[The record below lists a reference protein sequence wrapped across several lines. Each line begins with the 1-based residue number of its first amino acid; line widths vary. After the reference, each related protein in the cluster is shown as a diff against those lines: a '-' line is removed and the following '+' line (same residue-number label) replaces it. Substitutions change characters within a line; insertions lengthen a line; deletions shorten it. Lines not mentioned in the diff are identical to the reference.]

1 MKVELVEISR
11 VIPYARNPRRN
22 ENAIAKVAASIK
34 EFGFRQPIVVDD
46 EMVIIAGHTRVQAAI
61 QLGLKKVPVHV
72 ATGLTAAQ
80 IKAYRL
86 ADNRTHEE
94 SEWDDELLAIELG
107 ELDELGFN
115 LDLTGFD
122 AIELEEL
129 LADGDGSGLTDDDAI
144 PEIPETAITKEGDV
158 WLLGDH
164 RLLCGDSTKAASMK
178 ALMGDELADM
188 IFTDPPYNVDYGQ
201 SMKDSVRGTKRKIK
215 NDNLGDGF
223 QQFLNDACNEMV
235 KVCKGA
241 IYICMSSSELHTLQ
255 KAFAD
260 AGGHWS
266 TFIIWAKNAFTMGRA
281 DYQRQY
287 EPILYGWPEGN
298 KHFWC
303 GDRNQSD
310 VWHYDKPKVND
321 LHPTMKP
328 VELVARA
335 IENSSKSRDIVLDS
349 FGGSGTTLI
358 ACEKLKRQARLIE
371 LDPIFC
377 DVIVKRWEEFT
388 GKSAVLA
395 GGAQSFDEIKSQRI
409 IMNTKQNL
417 KTE

>member
-72 ATGLTAAQ
+72 ATGLTAAH

-129 LADGDGSGLTDDDAI
+129 LADGDGSGLTDDDAV

-178 ALMGDELADM
+178 VLMSDELADM

-201 SMKDSVRGTKRKIK
+201 SMKDSMRGTKRKIK

-395 GGAQSFDEIKSQRI
+395 GEKKSFKELAEVRQ
-409 IMNTKQNL
+409 
-417 KTE
+417 EA

>member
-144 PEIPETAITKEGDV
+144 PEVPETAVTKEGDI

-201 SMKDSVRGTKRKIK
+201 SLKDSVRGTKRKIK

-395 GGAQSFDEIKSQRI
+395 GEKKSFKQIEAEI
-409 IMNTKQNL
+409 T
-417 KTE
+417 